1 MSDGVDRTEL
11 YGGKVVVE
19 FKEKGHKYTV
29 YVNGVPTKPPSVT
42 NITGIVDKSGPIGGW
57 AVNTTLDVCKRWVV
71 ANESYPQIEL
81 DRIWAMAKK
90 AIYVK
95 KQEAATIGTKT
106 HDWLEK
112 YFKNQEMFH
121 PLPDAKEDY
130 RPSIDAALK
139 WIEQHQVQFLVNE
152 KPVYSLKHKF
162 SGRMDG
168 IAFVDGVKTLV
179 DFKTG
184 NGIYDEAW
192 LQTAA
197 YNIAYEEEQQAKGP
211 FSGFEIEQR
220 LVIRLGKLDGHFY
233 SQIQPR
239 KTLKPDWN
247 GFLGAMK
254 LHKRLAELK
263 KLKKESD
270 TSKSWLDEE

>member
-95 KQEAATIGTKT
+95 KQEAATIGTNAHT
-106 HDWLEK
+106 WLAE
-112 YFKNQEMFH
+112 FFSGKNP
-121 PLPDAKEDY
+121 PLPSLDADY

-139 WIEQHQVQFLVNE
+139 WIDQHRVEFWSNE
-152 KPVYSLKHKF
+152 RPIYSLKHKF

-168 IAFVDGVKTLV
+168 IAFVDDRNTIV

-184 NGIYDEAW
+184 NGIYEEAW

-197 YNIAYEEEQQAKGP
+197 YNSAWEEETGEK
-211 FSGFEIEQR
+211 IEQR
-220 LVIRLGKLDGHFY
+220 LVIRLGKTAISIARY
-233 SQIQPR
+233 SQGRLSNRIG
-239 KTLKPDWN
+239 T
-247 GFLGAMK
+247 GF
-254 LHKRLAELK
+254 
-263 KLKKESD
+263 
-270 TSKSWLDEE
+270 

>member
-1 MSDGVDRTEL
+1 VSEVDRTEL

-19 FKEKGHKYTV
+19 FQPKGHKYTV
-29 YVNGVPTKPPSVT
+29 FVNGVPTKPPSVT
-42 NITGIVDKSGPIGGW
+42 SITGIVDKSGPISGW
-57 AVNTTLDVCKRWVV
+57 AVNTTLQSIR
-71 ANESYPQIEL
+71 EQIHPHWQYTEGQL
-81 DRIWAMAKK
+81 EDIYKIAKK
-90 AIYVK
+90 AIYIK
-95 KQEAATIGTKT
+95 KQEAATIGTNA
-106 HDWLEK
+106 HDWLAE
-112 YFKNQEMFH
+112 FFSGKNP
-121 PLPDAKEDY
+121 PLPSPDADY

-139 WIEQHQVQFLVNE
+139 WIEQHPVCFLTNE
-152 KPVYSLKHKF
+152 KPIYSLKHKF

-168 IAFVDGVKTLV
+168 TALVDDQLTLV

-197 YNIAYEEEQQAKGP
+197 YNMALEEEHP
-211 FSGFEIEQR
+211 DSIIDQR

-239 KTLKPDWN
+239 KTLKPDWS

-254 LHKRLAELK
+254 LHRRLAELK